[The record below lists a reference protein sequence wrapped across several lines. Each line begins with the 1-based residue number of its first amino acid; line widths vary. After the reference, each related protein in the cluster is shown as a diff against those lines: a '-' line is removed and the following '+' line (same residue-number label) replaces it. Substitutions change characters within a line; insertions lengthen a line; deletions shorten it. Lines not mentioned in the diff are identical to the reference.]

1 MCKDLINNRSG
12 FLNLTTYAP
21 CDSCKRPTEAEVRE
35 GKRKA
40 FVDGAK
46 YTPLSGR
53 EELWIDQI
61 KAEALRCYGGEV

>member
-40 FVDGAK
+40 FVMV
-46 YTPLSGR
+46 LSTLHSVD
-53 EELWIDQI
+53 E
-61 KAEALRCYGGEV
+61 KNYGSTRSRPKP